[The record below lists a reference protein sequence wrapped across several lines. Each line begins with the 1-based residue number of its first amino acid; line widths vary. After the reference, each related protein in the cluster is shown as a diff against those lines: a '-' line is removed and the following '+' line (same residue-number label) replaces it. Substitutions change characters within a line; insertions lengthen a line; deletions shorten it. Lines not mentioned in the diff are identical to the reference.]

1 MIPGEIISPAEPI
14 EGGED
19 AGWIEIEVA
28 NTSDRPVQVTS
39 HYHFFEANRRLSFRR
54 ASAYGM
60 RLDVP
65 ACMSVRFEPGETRT
79 VRLREIGGRRV
90 VRGFNN
96 LVNGPLDDPDLRQA
110 AIDEARRRGFLDE
123 EHE

>member
-14 EGGED
+14 EGGEG

-39 HYHFFEANRRLSFRR
+39 HYHFFEANRRLRFRR
-54 ASAYGM
+54 ALAYGM

-96 LVNGPLDDPDLRQA
+96 LVNGLLDDPDLRQA
-110 AIDEARRRGFLDE
+110 AIDEARRRGFLDV